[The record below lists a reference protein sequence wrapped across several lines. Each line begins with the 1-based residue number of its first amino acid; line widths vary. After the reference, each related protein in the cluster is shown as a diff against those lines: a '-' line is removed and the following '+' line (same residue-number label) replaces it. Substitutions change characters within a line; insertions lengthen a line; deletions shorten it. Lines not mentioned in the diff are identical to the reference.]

1 MGIDSYPA
9 KFFNSDHVN
18 CRFLLGIYPNMTL
31 DYNDSI
37 VISSMSLGYFFN
49 KEEEEKYFN
58 DVVEELKKAKYLY
71 IATNRKLISMLSKY
85 FEAEHLDEPIFDE
98 SMIDV
103 SHNLYLMKRKGSN
116 V

>member
-1 MGIDSYPA
+1 
-9 KFFNSDHVN
+9 
-18 CRFLLGIYPNMTL
+18 MTL